1 MVDVRISGGP
11 CVNLIPD
18 ESMGP
23 LSDDRLPRPTH
34 AANGGHSER
43 DSCFVPCAQ

>member
-23 LSDDRLPRPTH
+23 VSDDGLPRPTR
-34 AANGGHSER
+34 AANGGHSGRE
-43 DSCFVPCAQ
+43 FVLGALL

>member
-1 MVDVRISGGP
+1 MVHIIRHGRGLAGVSPQARDMVDVRISGGP

-23 LSDDRLPRPTH
+23 VSDDGLP
-34 AANGGHSER
+34 
-43 DSCFVPCAQ
+43 